1 MKDDFLATVSHEFKT
16 PLNGITGMLELLV
29 NENSRLKE
37 SQKEKLEVI
46 GQCSAVL
53 QMLVGN
59 VLIQSREISCI
70 YSSVNTR
77 KLFEHAVSI
86 IRSLGSQKVI
96 LKIKKNV
103 PETMEICEQFVLQV
117 LLNLGSNAV
126 KFSKAES
133 QIEVEV
139 IFFIFFI
146 FRFLFFKKILGLH
159 VESPLGART
168 ARH

>member
-1 MKDDFLATVSHEFKT
+1 
-16 PLNGITGMLELLV
+16 
-29 NENSRLKE
+29 
-37 SQKEKLEVI
+37 
-46 GQCSAVL
+46 
-53 QMLVGN
+53 MLVGN

-96 LKIKKNV
+96 LRIKKNV
-103 PETMEICEQFVLQV
+103 PETIEMCEQFVLQV

-139 IFFIFFI
+139 NF
-146 FRFLFFKKILGLH
+146 
-159 VESPLGART
+159 
-168 ARH
+168 